1 MVYQLSDAI
10 KNLFQD
16 STISA
21 KIDAAKLEKV
31 WIETVGDIVSENT
44 KIVKIFGSKL
54 IVKTSGPAWRNE
66 LMMRKPEIIKKMN
79 EIQKKITIKE
89 ITFI

>member
-21 KIDAAKLEKV
+21 KIDAARLEKV
-31 WIETVGDIVSENT
+31 WMETVGDIVSENT
-44 KIVKIFGSKL
+44 KIVKIIGNKL
-54 IVKTSGPAWRNE
+54 TVKTSGPAWRNE
-66 LMMRKPEIIKKMN
+66 LMMRKPEILEKLN